1 MYFWLIGKLCLI
13 NVILIPT
20 VPLYM
25 ADENKLNML
34 QNKPFKTNVIFK
46 KKNVIHLILIL

>member
-13 NVILIPT
+13 NVFLIPT

-34 QNKPFKTNVIFK
+34 QNKPFKINVIFK
-46 KKNVIHLILIL
+46 KMLYI